1 MNNEKIA
8 SVIQLIYLQMIGTLV
23 FTIGLIIFFDKMYEL
38 GRMTD
43 LGIFDGSC
51 VMLSQ
56 CLQIVGMVVLTAG
69 INKRLHPVNKLLY
82 KKYIV
87 INIMQLAL
95 YVGINIM
102 IMNEHFGEIYR
113 NAGGVVIVIIMVISA
128 SLHWSILTTYKR
140 MPDTVFEELLEEYKT
155 YTQKTQKKDDDMIKR
170 MLQFVVFLI
179 LVGMFAKYILYSSIT
194 MVIFV
199 IINLFYYHRS
209 MTGVLTKCKIL
220 LQFLLVIMGLA
231 VVSMLPFFRD
241 RSPDEKGMVLI
252 LFYVPTVY
260 WYRKNIEEQKPV
272 IVWRR

>member
-1 MNNEKIA
+1 
-8 SVIQLIYLQMIGTLV
+8 
-23 FTIGLIIFFDKMYEL
+23 
-38 GRMTD
+38 
-43 LGIFDGSC
+43 
-51 VMLSQ
+51 
-56 CLQIVGMVVLTAG
+56 
-69 INKRLHPVNKLLY
+69 
-82 KKYIV
+82 
-87 INIMQLAL
+87 
-95 YVGINIM
+95 
-102 IMNEHFGEIYR
+102 
-113 NAGGVVIVIIMVISA
+113 
-128 SLHWSILTTYKR
+128 
-140 MPDTVFEELLEEYKT
+140 
-155 YTQKTQKKDDDMIKR
+155 MIKR

-260 WYRKNIEEQKPV
+260 WYRKNREEQKPV